1 MKICGNLEQKLLVEQ
16 AKQNEVNE
24 SKDFSYIHRILTT
37 NMYTIIVGEFLG
49 WQTFS
54 YFAKTI
60 EIFFG
65 KCVFQ
70 CKMCVFSPK
79 NHEISMTLI
88 CQN

>member
-1 MKICGNLEQKLLVEQ
+1 MKSMKARTLVTSIE
-16 AKQNEVNE
+16 
-24 SKDFSYIHRILTT
+24 FRILTT